1 MNGLA
6 LFAGV
11 GGLELGLNLIFPNF
25 KTVCHVEGE
34 IYNAELIKRKIEAGK
49 LDPSVI
55 FSDVKSFGR
64 VSHLFAHKVDW
75 LSGGF
80 PCQPF
85 SNAGDRKGTNDDR
98 WVWHSII
105 QIISTSRPKFLFLE
119 NVSNLINNKEAFDE
133 ICFSLSK
140 IGFNIEWST
149 LRASDVGANHQR
161 NRLFIFAYQKEY
173 LKHLKPI
180 FPHAYGERRHKELQ
194 DLRCWQFDS
203 IWGGY
208 DADSNGK
215 RCHELDNA
223 TQSIEQNKQ
232 PHKSNNQT
240 RIFRGYDSPDWWKNE
255 PRIRRVVDGV
265 AFGAYR
271 IRACGN
277 GVVPLQAALAYYHLI
292 QRAKLTMEDFL

>member
-34 IYNAELIKRKIEAGK
+34 TYNAELIKRKIETGK
-49 LDPSVI
+49 LDPGLI
-55 FSDVKSFGR
+55 FSDVKSFGE
-64 VSHLFAHKVDW
+64 VAYLFNRKVDW

-85 SNAGDRKGTNDDR
+85 SNAGDRKGTNDER
-98 WVWHSII
+98 WVWDSII
-105 QIISTSRPKFLFLE
+105 KIISMARPNFLFLE
-119 NVSNLINNKEAFDE
+119 NVSNLINDRRAFDQ

-140 IGFNIEWST
+140 IGFDIEWAT

-173 LKHLKPI
+173 LKYLKPI
-180 FPHAYGERRHKELQ
+180 LPHAYGERRHKELQ
-194 DLRCWQFDS
+194 NLRSWQFDS

-208 DADSNGK
+208 DVAYTRCEPPQIQTKRSNSSLK
-215 RCHELDNA
+215 IPQCPSWWE
-223 TQSIEQNKQ
+223 IE
-232 PHKSNNQT
+232 PS
-240 RIFRGYDSPDWWKNE
+240 
-255 PRIRRVVDGV
+255 IRRMDDGV
-265 AFGAYR
+265 AFR
-271 IRACGN
+271 MDRLRACGN

-292 QRAKLTMEDFL
+292 QRAKKINEVA

>member
-11 GGLELGLNLIFPNF
+11 GGLELGLKIILPDL

-34 IYNAELIKRKIEAGK
+34 IYNAELIKRKIETGK
-49 LDPSVI
+49 LDPGLI
-55 FSDVKSFGR
+55 FSDVKSFGE
-64 VSHLFAHKVDW
+64 VAHLFNRKVDW

-85 SNAGDRKGTNDDR
+85 SNAGDRKGTNDER
-98 WVWHSII
+98 WVWDSIVK
-105 QIISTSRPKFLFLE
+105 IISKARPNFLFFE
-119 NVSNLINNKEAFDE
+119 NVSNLINDRRAFDQ
-133 ICFSLSK
+133 ICFTLSK
-140 IGFNIEWST
+140 IGFDIEWSA

-161 NRLFIFAYQKEY
+161 NRLFIFGYRKEA
-173 LKHLKPI
+173 LKFINPKIPDS
-180 FPHAYGERRHKELQ
+180 YGQRRNKEFK
-194 DLRCWQFDS
+194 DLWSGKFNVIRGDN
-203 IWGGY
+203 

-215 RCHELDNA
+215 RCDQLDYA
-223 TQSIEQNKQ
+223 TQSIEEKRQ

-240 RIFRGYDSPDWWKNE
+240 RNVRGYDSPEWWENE
-255 PRIRRVVDGV
+255 PTVRRVVDGV

-292 QRAKLTMEDFL
+292 QRAKKINGVA